1 MDEAAA
7 PQPPEE
13 LLLVLGGIALAGI
26 PILTIAPRFTG
37 SFLKG
42 VDYVG
47 DREVFAREFENDIA
61 ILAFAHE
68 VFGLPRDLRLSIHS
82 GSDKFSL
89 YPLMHRISENH
100 ATGFHLKTAGTTW
113 LEEVAGL
120 AAAGGDGLAVA
131 REVYSETYR
140 RFEEMTGPYRSV
152 VAIDRAQ
159 LPEPGKVAHWSGEE
173 FVRALRHNPSSEYF
187 NPHLRQLVHVGFK
200 VAAEMGT
207 RFTSLLE
214 KHRELIEPFVTENIL
229 TNHIHPLFVGHAP
242 AESAGRGSRGTKS
255 AAKAAR

>member
-1 MDEAAA
+1 
-7 PQPPEE
+7 
-13 LLLVLGGIALAGI
+13 
-26 PILTIAPRFTG
+26 
-37 SFLKG
+37 
-42 VDYVG
+42 
-47 DREVFAREFENDIA
+47 
-61 ILAFAHE
+61 
-68 VFGLPRDLRLSIHS
+68 
-82 GSDKFSL
+82 
-89 YPLMHRISENH
+89 MHRISHKH
-100 ATGFHLKTAGTTW
+100 ATGFHLKTAWTTW

-131 REVYSETYR
+131 RDVYAEAYR

-152 VAIDRAQ
+152 VAIDRAK
-159 LPEPGKVAHWSGEE
+159 LPEPGEVARWSGEE

-214 KHRELIEPFVTENIL
+214 KHRDLIEPFVTENIL
-229 TNHIHPLFVGHAP
+229 TKHINPLFVGRAP
-242 AESAGRGSRGTKS
+242 AETAGRGGREPKS